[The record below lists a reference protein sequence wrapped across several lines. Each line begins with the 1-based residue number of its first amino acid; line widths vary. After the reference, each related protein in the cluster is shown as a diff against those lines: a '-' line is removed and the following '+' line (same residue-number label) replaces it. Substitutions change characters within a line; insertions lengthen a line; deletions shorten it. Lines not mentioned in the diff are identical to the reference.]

1 MQNRIVENI
10 TQGVC
15 SIIFAQK
22 CQDHT
27 PCKEIMIYTHSMM
40 FIIIMRLQT
49 VRYVQTCGEWS
60 TGHGVQGY
68 DTVGYDVKGR
78 KCSLCTD
85 LKQTG

>member
-1 MQNRIVENI
+1 MPRSHSLQRDYDI
-10 TQGVC
+10 
-15 SIIFAQK
+15 
-22 CQDHT
+22 HT
-27 PCKEIMIYTHSMM
+27 LHDVHH
-40 FIIIMRLQT
+40 IMRLQT